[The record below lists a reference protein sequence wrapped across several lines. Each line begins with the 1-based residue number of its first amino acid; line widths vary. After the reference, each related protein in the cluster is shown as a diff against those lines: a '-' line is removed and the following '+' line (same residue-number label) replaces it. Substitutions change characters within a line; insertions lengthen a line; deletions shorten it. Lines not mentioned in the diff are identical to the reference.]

1 MKCDLEV
8 EIELSYLGCK
18 VIRFWGKDILKDTD
32 ECIRIIEELIFD
44 IMIENSYVEEIN
56 VIDEEI

>member
-44 IMIENSYVEEIN
+44 IMIENSYV
-56 VIDEEI
+56 